1 MLDDHEE
8 LEELLC
14 TIASD
19 GVLADLDHP
28 VWSNPRFVAWLG
40 DAGRAAEEQSTR
52 ADQREEWLRDER
64 ERGRALLSRAFE
76 RRHGVRSSA
85 DGPSYVDV
93 TRVAPATRRRHAAVF
108 DLAIAAGVGRELWEE
123 TPEVCIE
130 VPSDLPDGEYVALRI
145 AGDSMT
151 PLLNTGDMV
160 LVRRE
165 TAAAPETVI
174 VARVPEQGYVCK
186 RVSRVTNSYIELDSL
201 AAGHGAIR
209 IPRRQALIFGTVL
222 MVWRRSAPAR

>member
-40 DAGRAAEEQSTR
+40 DAGRAAEDQSTP
-52 ADQREEWLRDER
+52 ADQREEWLRNER

-130 VPSDLPDGEYVALRI
+130 V
-145 AGDSMT
+145 
-151 PLLNTGDMV
+151 
-160 LVRRE
+160 
-165 TAAAPETVI
+165 
-174 VARVPEQGYVCK
+174 
-186 RVSRVTNSYIELDSL
+186 
-201 AAGHGAIR
+201 
-209 IPRRQALIFGTVL
+209 
-222 MVWRRSAPAR
+222 RRSTTDRKRKALNSVHGDIRNARSR